1 MKYLTKRQQL
11 DMIQK
16 QIEIERSSFVSH
28 WQELADYVSPRR
40 NRYDLSDTNRGDK
53 MNQKIIDSTATIALR
68 TLRSGMMSGI
78 TSPARPWFKLTLAD
92 SDLVENANVRRWL
105 DDCTARMNTAFL
117 KSNLYNA
124 LPIVYGDMG
133 LFGTG
138 CMYVE
143 EDFDGNVF
151 RFQPFQIASYGLA
164 QSYKLQVDTFFR
176 SFRMTARQIIQQF
189 AIKDPSK
196 PQDVDWSMLSQEI
209 KDCYETDKLESWF
222 DVCHIIKPNDDY
234 VQGSKDPKRKRFSSF
249 HYEESKN
256 KSDNAPN
263 KFLREA
269 GYDYFPVLAP
279 RWQINGEDI
288 YGTSSPG
295 MEALGDIKQLQV
307 GEKRSLQA
315 VDKMVNPPLLAPT
328 SMKNSKVLLT
338 PGDITYT
345 DLREGVQGIRSAY
358 DINFRIMELEQKQ
371 SEVRNRIRRTFFEDL
386 FLMLASSDRRQITAR
401 EIDERHE
408 EKLLALGPVLEQ
420 LNQDLLDPL
429 IDIAFTIMQKQGM
442 LPQAPPE
449 IQGQEMKIEYIS
461 IMAQAQKMVGLA
473 SVDRFAGFAA
483 QVASIDPRSLDKL
496 NTDNLIDV
504 YGDMTSVPSKLIRSD
519 EEAQEIRDKR
529 DQQAQA
535 QAQAES
541 AAQMASAAKDLSQ
554 AKTSDENVL
563 SQVLGL

>member
-1 MKYLTKRQQL
+1 
-11 DMIQK
+11 
-16 QIEIERSSFVSH
+16 
-28 WQELADYVSPRR
+28 
-40 NRYDLSDTNRGDK
+40 
-53 MNQKIIDSTATIALR
+53 
-68 TLRSGMMSGI
+68 
-78 TSPARPWFKLTLAD
+78 
-92 SDLVENANVRRWL
+92 
-105 DDCTARMNTAFL
+105 
-117 KSNLYNA
+117 
-124 LPIVYGDMG
+124 
-133 LFGTG
+133 
-138 CMYVE
+138 
-143 EDFDGNVF
+143 
-151 RFQPFQIASYGLA
+151 
-164 QSYKLQVDTFFR
+164 
-176 SFRMTARQIIQQF
+176 
-189 AIKDPSK
+189 
-196 PQDVDWSMLSQEI
+196 
-209 KDCYETDKLESWF
+209 
-222 DVCHIIKPNDDY
+222 
-234 VQGSKDPKRKRFSSF
+234 
-249 HYEESKN
+249 
-256 KSDNAPN
+256 
-263 KFLREA
+263 
-269 GYDYFPVLAP
+269 
-279 RWQINGEDI
+279 
-288 YGTSSPG
+288 
-295 MEALGDIKQLQV
+295 
-307 GEKRSLQA
+307 
-315 VDKMVNPPLLAPT
+315 
-328 SMKNSKVLLT
+328 
-338 PGDITYT
+338 
-345 DLREGVQGIRSAY
+345 
-358 DINFRIMELEQKQ
+358 MELEQKQ